1 MCFICSLFVFY
12 YFDRNFSLF
21 YFDFR
26 RIEHNIPMLEN
37 NRNFPEFRKYL
48 LKISARYCEEQSQIE
63 AFVPN
68 VSKKRSLV
76 IWKARDCTTTSGAK
90 TRLKIVKLLHWHGLK
105 IAGNSS
111 CLNKNKNVKHKTEN
125 YIDFFDNI
133 SPFKFYLAFENSH
146 HCNEYI
152 TEKLWYNSFYV
163 GVVPVVWGGAKQDY
177 LRLAPPKS
185 FIHYEDFKTPQ
196 ALIHYLNYLDKND
209 TAYMEYFEWRKQFP
223 CSYPLYKQNDA
234 EEYEQGL
241 RSKHSQFLNAYCTLC
256 KMLRDGLHFNNTRTV
271 SSLKGYWE
279 KEERSECFSTRLQR

>member
-48 LKISARYCEEQSQIE
+48 LKLSARYCEEQNQIE

-90 TRLKIVKLLHWHGLK
+90 TRLKLVKLLHWHGLK

-111 CLNKNKNVKHKTEN
+111 CLNKNVKHKIEN
-125 YIDFFDNI
+125 YIDFFDSI

-146 HCNEYI
+146 HCKEYI

-177 LRLAPPKS
+177 LRLAPPNLLFIMKILKHLKRLSITLIIWTKMIRLIWNILNGVNNFRAVILCINKMMLKS
-185 FIHYEDFKTPQ
+185 TNKVF
-196 ALIHYLNYLDKND
+196 AAS
-209 TAYMEYFEWRKQFP
+209 TANF
-223 CSYPLYKQNDA
+223 
-234 EEYEQGL
+234 
-241 RSKHSQFLNAYCTLC
+241 
-256 KMLRDGLHFNNTRTV
+256 
-271 SSLKGYWE
+271 
-279 KEERSECFSTRLQR
+279 